1 MNSAENYTALTIYE
15 PPTSSSQSETPPPI
29 IIDESYLWFDGK
41 RIDELAFCN
50 EIMTEQ
56 NLRYVDG
63 SFYNLDG
70 VLSTSTVKKIIT
82 DKLTAAGVSHGIA
95 SKIDNLT
102 NALTHICYCEEFRQP
117 ENEIHLQNGILK
129 TDGTFIPEK
138 HFCKNR
144 LNASYLYDTSDPKCW
159 LSFLNDLLEPADIL
173 TLQEYMGYCLIN
185 STKAQAMLFLVGKG
199 GEGKSRIGVVMNKL
213 FGNACYNE
221 SLVALSGDKFLR
233 GNLVGKTVLVDDD
246 MSFEGIRDTSFLKSL
261 VTAETYVSVQW
272 KNRQAI
278 QAALTV
284 RAVVFSNSPPT
295 SLYDKTEGWHRR
307 LIVLSTKDAPKDRI
321 PDRNLSEKLLA
332 EIDGIFIWA
341 YAGLLRL
348 IENSYCFT
356 LSEKTLV
363 MMNSIKKESCN
374 IIDFLADAQAV
385 QFVSGNVT
393 TSVDIYNAY
402 CNWCY
407 GNGYSPFKQ
416 KGFYDWISQNAEKYN
431 ISPTN
436 KAWGG
441 RNYVRG
447 YDGIRVSFRS
457 RIE

>member
-1 MNSAENYTALTIYE
+1 MLQFCLT
-15 PPTSSSQSETPPPI
+15 
-29 IIDESYLWFDGK
+29 
-41 RIDELAFCN
+41 
-50 EIMTEQ
+50 
-56 NLRYVDG
+56 
-63 SFYNLDG
+63 
-70 VLSTSTVKKIIT
+70 
-82 DKLTAAGVSHGIA
+82 
-95 SKIDNLT
+95 
-102 NALTHICYCEEFRQP
+102 
-117 ENEIHLQNGILK
+117 
-129 TDGTFIPEK
+129 GT
-138 HFCKNR
+138 
-144 LNASYLYDTSDPKCW
+144 
-159 LSFLNDLLEPADIL
+159 
-173 TLQEYMGYCLIN
+173 
-185 STKAQAMLFLVGKG
+185 
-199 GEGKSRIGVVMNKL
+199 
-213 FGNACYNE
+213 
-221 SLVALSGDKFLR
+221 
-233 GNLVGKTVLVDDD
+233 
-246 MSFEGIRDTSFLKSL
+246 
-261 VTAETYVSVQW
+261 
-272 KNRQAI
+272 
-278 QAALTV
+278 
-284 RAVVFSNSPPT
+284 
-295 SLYDKTEGWHRR
+295 HRR

-321 PDRNLSEKLLA
+321 PDRNLSEKLLE